1 MLYAVFEILLVAA
14 LISLDLWSKQAA
26 AAYLADKPFREAP
39 LIPGFMDLKYSQNTG
54 ASWGILRGQTTT
66 LAVLTAIALS
76 ALLIFLVLR
85 WKKDK
90 KLLRLPLLLIFAGGA
105 GNLFDRFAFGYV
117 RDFLR
122 YTFIDFPIFNVAD
135 AAITVGSI
143 GLVVYLIVEFIK
155 EAITAKKAKTV
166 ANQSAQSEQIA
177 GNQASELPEK
187 DKENDG

>member
-54 ASWGILRGQTTT
+54 ASWGIFRGQTTT
-66 LAVLTAIALS
+66 LAVLTTIALF
-76 ALLIFLVLR
+76 ALFVFLLLR
-85 WKKDK
+85 YKKDK
-90 KLLRLPLLLIFAGGA
+90 KLLRLPLLLIFAGGL
-105 GNLFDRFAFGYV
+105 GNLVDRFAFGFV